1 MKQSRELRFAAERT
15 LGKLAKWLRI
25 LGFDTSF
32 ESETGGPTYIEPGRI
47 QLTRIR
53 DRKKD
58 NLSEKRIFI
67 TSDHYIEQ
75 LKQVLQILKIEP
87 LELRP
92 FSRCIRCNH
101 LIEIAD
107 KTDVLG
113 KIPDFIWETHD
124 IFHICRRCNKIYW
137 PGSHT
142 KRSLDDIQRLF
153 HDQ

>member
-1 MKQSRELRFAAERT
+1 MEQSQELRFAVERT
-15 LGKLAKWLRI
+15 LGRLAKWLRI

-32 ESETGGPTYIEPGRI
+32 ESETEGHTYIEPGRI

-58 NLSEKRIFI
+58 NISERRIFI

-75 LKQVLQILKIEP
+75 LKQVLQTLKIDP

-101 LIEIAD
+101 LIEVAD

-113 KIPDFIWETHD
+113 KIPDFIWEAHD
-124 IFHICRRCNKIYW
+124 MFHICQKCNRIYW

-142 KRSLDDIQRLF
+142 QRCLDNIQRLF
-153 HDQ
+153 HD

>member
-1 MKQSRELRFAAERT
+1 MEQSRELRFAAERT

-32 ESETGGPTYIEPGRI
+32 EPENVEQPYIEPGRI

-53 DRKKD
+53 DREKD
-58 NLSEKRIFI
+58 NLPEKRVFI

-75 LKQVLQILKIEP
+75 LKQVLQTLKIEP

-107 KTDVLG
+107 KTDALG
-113 KIPDFIWETHD
+113 KVPDFIWETHD

-142 KRSLDDIQRLF
+142 KRSLDNIQRLF
-153 HDQ
+153 HD

>member
-1 MKQSRELRFAAERT
+1 MKQSRELRFSAERT

-32 ESETGGPTYIEPGRI
+32 EPETDGQPYIEPGRI

-58 NLSEKRIFI
+58 KLPEKRIFI

-75 LKQVLQILKIEP
+75 LRQVLQSLKIEP
-87 LELRP
+87 LELCP

-101 LIEIAD
+101 LIEMAD

-113 KIPDFIWETHD
+113 KVPDFIWETHD
-124 IFHICRRCNKIYW
+124 VFHICRRCNKIYW

-142 KRSLDDIQRLF
+142 KRSLDNIQRLF
-153 HDQ
+153 DD

>member
-1 MKQSRELRFAAERT
+1 MKQSQKLRFAVERT

-25 LGFDTSF
+25 LGFDTLF
-32 ESETGGPTYIEPGRI
+32 ESETGGQPYIEPGRI

-53 DRKKD
+53 DRKIN
-58 NLSEKRIFI
+58 NLSEKRIVI

-75 LKQVLQILKIEP
+75 LKQVLHTLKIDP

-101 LIEIAD
+101 LIELAD
-107 KTDVLG
+107 KIDVLG
-113 KIPDFIWETHD
+113 KVPDFIWETHD
-124 IFHICRRCNKIYW
+124 IFHICRICNKIYW

-142 KRSLDDIQRLF
+142 QRSLDDIQRFFL
-153 HDQ
+153 D

>member
-1 MKQSRELRFAAERT
+1 MKQSRELRFTAERA

-32 ESETGGPTYIEPGRI
+32 ESETGGHTYIEPGRI

-53 DRKKD
+53 DREKD
-58 NLSEKRIFI
+58 NLPEKRVVI
-67 TSDHYIEQ
+67 TSDHSIEQ
-75 LKQVLQILKIEP
+75 LKQVLQTLKIEP

-101 LIEIAD
+101 LIEKAD

-113 KIPDFIWETHD
+113 KVPDFIWETHD

-142 KRSLDDIQRLF
+142 KRSLDNIQRLF
-153 HDQ
+153 HD